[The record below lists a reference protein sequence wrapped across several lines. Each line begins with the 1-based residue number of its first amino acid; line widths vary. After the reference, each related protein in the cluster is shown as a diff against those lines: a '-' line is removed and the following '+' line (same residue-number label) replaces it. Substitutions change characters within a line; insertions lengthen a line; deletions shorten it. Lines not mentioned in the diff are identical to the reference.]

1 MCKVSIIVPIYN
13 AEKYLE
19 RCLDSLISQSF
30 RDIEILA
37 INDGSI
43 DRSLE
48 ILKRYESIDNRIKI
62 INNSNVGVSETRN
75 IGIMESK
82 GEFIVFVDSDDW
94 IDKDM
99 IEKMYKFMTNEKSD
113 MVICTYIREFR
124 EYSKEKKFN
133 LPEINIYENEQVK
146 NDLFRKLVGPLGSE

>member
-48 ILKRYESIDNRIKI
+48 ILKRYESIDNR
-62 INNSNVGVSETRN
+62 
-75 IGIMESK
+75 M
-82 GEFIVFVDSDDW
+82 
-94 IDKDM
+94 
-99 IEKMYKFMTNEKSD
+99 
-113 MVICTYIREFR
+113 
-124 EYSKEKKFN
+124 
-133 LPEINIYENEQVK
+133 
-146 NDLFRKLVGPLGSE
+146 

>member
-1 MCKVSIIVPIYN
+1 MCKVSIIVPVYN
-13 AEKYLE
+13 VEKYLE
-19 RCLDSLISQSF
+19 RCLDSLINQSF
-30 RDIEILA
+30 HDIEILA
-37 INDGSI
+37 INDGST

-48 ILKRYESIDNRIKI
+48 ILKKYESTDNRIKI

-99 IEKMYKFMTNEKSD
+99 IEKMYKFMVNEKSD
-113 MVICTYIREFR
+113 MVISTYIREFGDHSR
-124 EYSKEKKFN
+124 E
-133 LPEINIYENEQVK
+133 
-146 NDLFRKLVGPLGSE
+146 RK

>member
-62 INNSNVGVSETRN
+62 I
-75 IGIMESK
+75 M
-82 GEFIVFVDSDDW
+82 
-94 IDKDM
+94 
-99 IEKMYKFMTNEKSD
+99 
-113 MVICTYIREFR
+113 
-124 EYSKEKKFN
+124 
-133 LPEINIYENEQVK
+133 
-146 NDLFRKLVGPLGSE
+146 